1 MNVFDRFRNQSNMM
15 DDVQRLQRN
24 PSEIGDMLLNSG
36 RINEE
41 QYQQIKGMNNPKDI
55 CMYLMNQNPRFNQA
69 MNMLSNLA
77 RVKK

>member
-1 MNVFDRFRNQSNMM
+1 MNVFDRFRTQSNMM

-24 PSEIGDMLLNSG
+24 PSEIGDMLRNSG

-69 MNMLSNLA
+69 MNMLSNFA
-77 RVKK
+77 KFKK

>member
-24 PSEIGDMLLNSG
+24 PSEIGDMLRNSG

-69 MNMLSNLA
+69 MNMLSNFA
-77 RVKK
+77 KFKK

>member
-1 MNVFDRFRNQSNMM
+1 MNVYNRFKQQPNMM
-15 DDVQRLQRN
+15 DDVQRLQKN
-24 PSEIGDMLLNSG
+24 PSEIGEMLLSKG

-41 QYQQIKGMNNPKDI
+41 QYQHIKGMSNPKDI

-77 RVKK
+77 RSKK

>member
-1 MNVFDRFRNQSNMM
+1 MSVYDRFRQQPNMM
-15 DDVQRLQRN
+15 DDVQRLHQN
-24 PSEIGDMLLNSG
+24 PSEIGDILLNKG

-41 QYQQIKGMNNPKDI
+41 QYQQIKGMKNPRDI
-55 CMYLMNQNPRFNQA
+55 CVYLMNQNPRFNQT

>member
-1 MNVFDRFRNQSNMM
+1 MNVYDRFRQQPNMM
-15 DDVQRLQRN
+15 DDVQRLRQN
-24 PSEIGDMLLNSG
+24 PSEIGEMLKNSG
-36 RINEE
+36 KINEE
-41 QYQQIKGMNNPKDI
+41 QYQQIKGMSNPKDI